1 MSPFVEE
8 CLREWK
14 RLGVADP
21 VANEMAADLEAD
33 IAEAETDGGSAEDVL
48 GNEAFDAPAFA
59 RSWAESRGV
68 IPEQTQPAPVARP
81 SSIRRWYPIAG
92 IAACLLL
99 ALFGAVL
106 LLAKPNRHLSVRVAA
121 PAGFV
126 VPAQIKKLGPG
137 AQVPRFRFVKP
148 GSGGFVKPLPG
159 TLFPHAVILP
169 PANPG
174 PGVDIAGT
182 IFLVLGLGGA
192 AGFGY
197 VLYRRNRGGGTPAT
211 A

>member
-1 MSPFVEE
+1 MRPFVEE

-21 VANEMAADLEAD
+21 IANEMAADLEAD
-33 IAEAETDGGSAEDVL
+33 IAEAEADGGSAEDVL

-68 IPEQTQPAPVARP
+68 IPERTPAAPGARP
-81 SSIRRWYPIAG
+81 SRIRRWYPVAG

-99 ALFGAVL
+99 ALFGL
-106 LLAKPNRHLSVRVAA
+106 LLLVAKPERHVSMTFAA

-126 VPAQIKKLGPG
+126 VPPRIERLRPG
-137 AQVPRFRFVKP
+137 APEPRFRFAKP
-148 GSGGFVKPLPG
+148 EFRKGVFPGG
-159 TLFPHAVILP
+159 AVIVP
-169 PANPG
+169 PDNPG
-174 PGVDIAGT
+174 PHLDVAGAL
-182 IFLVLGLGGA
+182 FLVIGLGGA

-197 VLYRRNRGGGTPAT
+197 VLFRRGRGTPAT